1 MTAGASV
8 AFVLNLGALL
18 PIIAL
23 FVSAF
28 LGAYVFGLN
37 PRGPANRSVLLVM
50 IAFVVWDVGEV
61 VQRSLSPGTSPDVL
75 FFWARV
81 TWVAI
86 AFVPAMRPRRTT
98 PNTHRLGVL
107 RTCHHERTK
116 SITEV
121 NIQTKN
127 TGAR

>member
-86 AFVPAMRPRRTT
+86 AFVPAKSYQLALTYPTRAHWIRRSRP
-98 PNTHRLGVL
+98 PAPSYAPPLA
-107 RTCHHERTK
+107 
-116 SITEV
+116 
-121 NIQTKN
+121 Q
-127 TGAR
+127 A